1 MVAGIAHEVNNP
13 VGISLTVASTLQQKA
28 ALFSAKASSGEL
40 RRSSLNA
47 FLELVRDAA
56 SQLVTNL
63 SRSAERIQSFKQVAL
78 DQSQL
83 KRRSFD
89 AGELASQVLSHLL
102 RDSEYEAIKLEFHGE
117 QGLLMESYPGPF
129 GQMLTHLVRNAVTHA
144 FPERLSG
151 AVDIRMAASGLDHVE
166 VSVVDNGC
174 GMTPDIRRMA
184 FDPFFTTRRNHGAA
198 GLGLHIVHTIVTER
212 LGGRIILESEP
223 SGGTSVSLILP
234 RIAP

>member
-1 MVAGIAHEVNNP
+1 
-13 VGISLTVASTLQQKA
+13 
-28 ALFSAKASSGEL
+28 
-40 RRSSLNA
+40 
-47 FLELVRDAA
+47 
-56 SQLVTNL
+56 
-63 SRSAERIQSFKQVAL
+63 
-78 DQSQL
+78 
-83 KRRSFD
+83 
-89 AGELASQVLSHLL
+89 
-102 RDSEYEAIKLEFHGE
+102 E

-198 GLGLHIVHTIVTER
+198 GLGLHIVIRSSRNGWAAGSFSKANPVAGHPFR
-212 LGGRIILESEP
+212 SFCHASR
-223 SGGTSVSLILP
+223 
-234 RIAP
+234 R